1 MHPRRR
7 PTVKRCSALARR
19 IAVRVGLGVCCS
31 LTAATPL
38 SAHEIP
44 ERVAVRAFVQHDG
57 TVLRLLVRVPLEAM
71 RDVDF
76 PLRADGSLDL
86 VRARALLPEAAQT
99 WIVNSLAISADG
111 TPLATPRISG
121 TRIALPNDRAFENPD
136 SARASFLR
144 APLESEIIQW
154 RQTLLDVALEYT
166 VPAGD
171 VRLELHP
178 DFARLGVR
186 TTSVIHI
193 ISADGRDRMLT
204 YAGNPESVSLDPAW
218 YQTAL
223 QFARDGFHHIPDG
236 IDHVLFLLCLVLP
249 VRRWRPLVAI
259 ITAFTVAHSLTLGA
273 AALGVVPTALWFPPL
288 VETLIA
294 VSIVWLGIEN
304 CIMPAER
311 LTARWPIAF
320 VFGLVHG
327 FGFSFALREQLQFA
341 GNNLITAL
349 AAFNIGVELGQL
361 AVLAV
366 ALPLLALLF
375 RYVGAGRERAVTIA
389 GSVLVTHTAWH
400 WMTQRSTQLAEFRGT
415 VGWPALDATLALNAM
430 RGALLVAVAVV
441 VALALRQILR
451 VPARP

>member
-166 VPAGD
+166 VQ
-171 VRLELHP
+171 
-178 DFARLGVR
+178 
-186 TTSVIHI
+186 I
-193 ISADGRDRMLT
+193 GR
-204 YAGNPESVSLDPAW
+204 AS
-218 YQTAL
+218 
-223 QFARDGFHHIPDG
+223 
-236 IDHVLFLLCLVLP
+236 C
-249 VRRWRPLVAI
+249 
-259 ITAFTVAHSLTLGA
+259 
-273 AALGVVPTALWFPPL
+273 
-288 VETLIA
+288 
-294 VSIVWLGIEN
+294 
-304 CIMPAER
+304 
-311 LTARWPIAF
+311 
-320 VFGLVHG
+320 
-327 FGFSFALREQLQFA
+327 
-341 GNNLITAL
+341 
-349 AAFNIGVELGQL
+349 
-361 AVLAV
+361 
-366 ALPLLALLF
+366 
-375 RYVGAGRERAVTIA
+375 RERV
-389 GSVLVTHTAWH
+389 SVLV
-400 WMTQRSTQLAEFRGT
+400 
-415 VGWPALDATLALNAM
+415 
-430 RGALLVAVAVV
+430 
-441 VALALRQILR
+441 
-451 VPARP
+451 